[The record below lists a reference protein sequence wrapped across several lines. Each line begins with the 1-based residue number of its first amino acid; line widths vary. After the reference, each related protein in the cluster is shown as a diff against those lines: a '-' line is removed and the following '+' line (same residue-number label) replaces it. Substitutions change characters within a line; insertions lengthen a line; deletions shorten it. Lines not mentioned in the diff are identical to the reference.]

1 MFNKLGKRLR
11 PKTYEDDDEDSS
23 RGKLWVFAVLVV
35 IGLLALS
42 FGYNLRSAGL
52 KQATLQN
59 PTADDAKGLFKQ
71 QQAYEVG
78 AVQCLCKSALTEG
91 LPQLSDLVDGTLRYR
106 CGYSFSNTCPYAND
120 GECDEPSA
128 ADGSPGTDLCEA
140 GSDEADCAQSGSG
153 RRLRTK
159 SRSSSKRAL
168 EEDADWWGDDYIDD
182 WASGY
187 GDAPDG
193 RRAGLA
199 TYTAEFLC
207 EALWTK
213 LSLERATGWR
223 SVTKLHN
230 SETYVWEQVVEYDS
244 ACRSEVYSQYS
255 FLMLLIGS
263 MDTVANEG
271 GTIDIDD
278 SNIVHNSV
286 LQVVKDNIDGAI
298 SQTCNAPLEPEQAGL
313 VQALGLGLGLGVG

>member
-1 MFNKLGKRLR
+1 M
-11 PKTYEDDDEDSS
+11 
-23 RGKLWVFAVLVV
+23 
-35 IGLLALS
+35 
-42 FGYNLRSAGL
+42 
-52 KQATLQN
+52 
-59 PTADDAKGLFKQ
+59 
-71 QQAYEVG
+71 
-78 AVQCLCKSALTEG
+78 QCLCKSALTEG

-106 CGYSFSNTCPYAND
+106 CGYSFSNTCPYVND

-128 ADGSPGTDLCEA
+128 ADGSPGTGACEA

-168 EEDADWWGDDYIDD
+168 EENADWWGDDYIDD
-182 WASGY
+182 DDWASGY
-187 GDAPDG
+187 GDG
-193 RRAGLA
+193 AGLA

-230 SETYVWEQVVEYDS
+230 SETYVLEQVVEYDS

-255 FLMLLIGS
+255 FLMLLI
-263 MDTVANEG
+263 
-271 GTIDIDD
+271 
-278 SNIVHNSV
+278 
-286 LQVVKDNIDGAI
+286 
-298 SQTCNAPLEPEQAGL
+298 
-313 VQALGLGLGLGVG
+313 